1 MHVTEVIGRAGRFS
15 NVGAGPFDSF
25 AWLSCS
31 GQATN
36 PARLQLYSRVFLN
49 LVGCCKLMVYMTAA
63 PAIAH
68 PKTAPRKHGLAFWM
82 QRVLEECNR
91 AAVSFAADP
100 VHDLRVS
107 LRRCR
112 SMADGLMT
120 IDPDPAWK
128 QMKKAGRQLFR
139 SLGELRDM
147 QVMEEWVGK
156 LVPEDPVADKL
167 LQFLAGREAHLK
179 QQAALALQQFDG
191 KQWKKW
197 SHALPRRASK
207 MRSGSAIFKHLALER
222 WTEAYQLHQR
232 ALRNR
237 SQVSFHNLRI
247 GIKRFR
253 YIVENF
259 LPEQHHAWSDDL
271 KELQD
276 LLGEVHDLDVLWA
289 TALPLNVFHDSEA
302 RSRWHARI
310 LEERD
315 RRILRYRQKM
325 VGKTSLWPVW
335 RAHLPAGRQIDAAAL
350 ARLKLWASFL
360 DPDFKHSTR
369 VARLALQLYDGL
381 SATKTSNSESVEDR
395 QILQLAALLHEV
407 GRSKR
412 ERGHHKATLRLIQ
425 RLRPPLGWS
434 AEKLRMAGI
443 VARYHRGALPRG
455 GQKTLVG
462 LTSEQRQAA
471 DKLAGILRLANAFDA
486 DRSGRIRRLDIHQKN
501 GFLVIAAEGY
511 SARDCIAEGIAAAR
525 HLLETVQRR
534 PVMVKPM
541 APRPPKHSVRGR
553 SGGLGLKP
561 VA

>member
-1 MHVTEVIGRAGRFS
+1 
-15 NVGAGPFDSF
+15 
-25 AWLSCS
+25 
-31 GQATN
+31 
-36 PARLQLYSRVFLN
+36 
-49 LVGCCKLMVYMTAA
+49 
-63 PAIAH
+63 
-68 PKTAPRKHGLAFWM
+68 
-82 QRVLEECNR
+82 
-91 AAVSFAADP
+91 
-100 VHDLRVS
+100 
-107 LRRCR
+107 
-112 SMADGLMT
+112 MT

-156 LVPEDPVADKL
+156 LIPEDPVAGKL
-167 LQFLAGREAHLK
+167 LQFLAGREAQLK
-179 QQAALALQQFDG
+179 QQAALALHQFDS
-191 KQWKKW
+191 KQWRRW

-207 MRSGSAIFKHLALER
+207 MRPGSAIFKHLALER
-222 WTEAYQLHQR
+222 WTEGHQLHQR

-259 LPEQHHAWSDDL
+259 LPEQHHAWSNDL

-289 TALPLNVFHDSEA
+289 TALQLNVFEDSEA

-310 LEERD
+310 LQERN
-315 RRILRYRQKM
+315 RRIQSYRDKM
-325 VGKTSLWPVW
+325 VGKASLWPVW
-335 RAHLPAGRQIDAAAL
+335 RAQLPSGRHIEAAAL

-381 SATKTSNSESVEDR
+381 PAKQISSSEPRLEAGGRDR
-395 QILQLAALLHEV
+395 EILHLAALLHEV

-425 RLRPPLGWS
+425 RLPPPLGWS
-434 AEKLRMAGI
+434 AEKLHMAGI

-455 GQKTLVG
+455 GQKTLTG
-462 LTSEQRQAA
+462 LSSEQRQTAE
-471 DKLAGILRLANAFDA
+471 KLAGILRLANAFDA
-486 DRSGRIRRLDIHQKN
+486 DRSGRIQRLDIHQKN
-501 GFLVIAAEGY
+501 GFLVIAAAGY
-511 SARDCIAEGIAAAR
+511 SARDRIAEGIASAR
-525 HLLETVQRR
+525 HLLETVERR
-534 PVMVKPM
+534 PVLVKPM
-541 APRPPKHSVRGR
+541 NLPRPNRSAQRKPGR
-553 SGGLGLKP
+553 LGLTP